1 MTAPCNQL
9 ISISDL
15 EGCLLE
21 SLSKQ
26 KQHTVLCAETTFNA
40 IESYLKSNS
49 GNHIAFLGDYFDNGP
64 HMVYSIKRIVQC
76 KTNYVSQVHIILG
89 NRDINKMR
97 LAVEKDIDYV
107 TNPPKNEKILPVWRV
122 NTPFE
127 PFKKE
132 NLDKVKVSD
141 NTALG
146 RTKYL
151 LAKTYGASNLLQ
163 NISRELYKQSDRES
177 EEKALELFTSIFLK
191 DDGTTKYT
199 PAESDFV
206 TDCIQLFSYGK
217 IMTKVQVGDKFVLL
231 SHGGSFSNRI
241 FTRANI
247 SIIEDIISND
257 NQYLLCNCL
266 NYYEKMEVC
275 RKIIDI
281 PEPATGDPFDP
292 SIAVDI
298 DKVIDYYN
306 SFYMK
311 VRDYL
316 KATSI
321 KQVEQIRDNYSYHML
336 QANDKAA
343 SGSPIAN
350 CVLSA
355 NCNTYEQIKNLPE
368 FLAGYLQENNIH
380 IISHG
385 HIPFC
390 ATVPLI
396 YKNGDIIYV
405 SNDTSNGNRPLYDG
419 QVVELQNVPLSLIT
433 TTGVGICSLN
443 DDGTI
448 NEPDTTKSIDSSEF
462 IIHAYRN
469 SNSPEAPA
477 DPNFYRALVTS
488 YNYADNFPTH
498 IHINTFFEPEGKFTP
513 LKKYT
518 APPSLE
524 RSISQET
531 DPENLGEQA
540 RTGTIGPPFLNMP
553 FSQEEHPKDL
563 TDIQDPRASIPPSL
577 KRYILQGDEDPRK
590 QLRTDIQDPRA
601 SVPPS
606 LKKRYI
612 LQGDEDPRKQL
623 RTSSATGGKKSKKY
637 RKSISCL
644 KCGNSCCKCSAK
656 SKKRN
661 KKSKKTRKSRKARK
675 TMKKLNQDKR
685 KNRHSK

>member
-1 MTAPCNQL
+1 MTARCNKL

-15 EGCLLE
+15 EGCLLF
-21 SLSKQ
+21 SISNQ
-26 KQHTVLCAETTFNA
+26 QQHTVLCADTTFDA
-40 IESYLKSNS
+40 IERYLDSDR
-49 GNHIAFLGDYFDNGP
+49 GNHIAFLGDYFDSGP
-64 HMVYSIKRIVQC
+64 HMVKSIERIVQC
-76 KTNYVSQVHIILG
+76 KTDYECQVHIILG

-107 TNPPKNEKILPVWRV
+107 TDPPENEKILPVWRV
-122 NTPFE
+122 NTPLE

-151 LAKTYGASNLLQ
+151 LAKTYGAAKLLE
-163 NISRELYKQSDRES
+163 NISTELYKLSDRES

-191 DDGTTKYT
+191 DDNITKYT
-199 PAESDFV
+199 DTEGEFV
-206 TDCIQLFSYGK
+206 TNCIQLFNYGK

-241 FTRANI
+241 FTRDNI
-247 SIIEDIISND
+247 NIINDIMCECKDNPHIS
-257 NQYLLCNCL
+257 LEGLH
-266 NYYEKMEVC
+266 YYEKMEAC

-298 DKVIDYYN
+298 DTVIDSYN
-306 SFYMK
+306 RFYMK

-321 KQVEQIRDNYSYHML
+321 EQVEKIRDNYSYHML
-336 QANDKAA
+336 QTNDKAA

-355 NCNTYEQIKNLPE
+355 NCTGGEQIKTLPK
-368 FLAGYLQENNIH
+368 FLAGYLQKNKIA

-405 SNDTSNGNRPLYDG
+405 SNDTSNGNRPIHDKFV
-419 QVVELQNVPLSLIT
+419 QLQNVPLSLIT

-443 DDGTI
+443 NNGTI
-448 NEPDTTKSIDSSEF
+448 NQPDTADGSEF
-462 IIHAYRN
+462 MIHAYRN
-469 SNSPEAPA
+469 SKFPVPPVPPA
-477 DPNFYRALVTS
+477 TDPDPNFYRALVTS
-488 YNYADNFPTH
+488 YNYIDDNFPTH
-498 IHINTFFEPEGKFTP
+498 IHINTFFEPKERFLP
-513 LKKYT
+513 LRKYT
-518 APPSLE
+518 APP
-524 RSISQET
+524 
-531 DPENLGEQA
+531 
-540 RTGTIGPPFLNMP
+540 
-553 FSQEEHPKDL
+553 
-563 TDIQDPRASIPPSL
+563 PSL
-577 KRYILQGDEDPRK
+577 KMPDLEGKDLEDSVMIEDTK
-590 QLRTDIQDPRA
+590 ERA
-601 SVPPS
+601 YSETRPGI
-606 LKKRYI
+606 RQAI
-612 LQGDEDPRKQL
+612 
-623 RTSSATGGKKSKKY
+623 GGKKSKKY